1 MPAAHPRPLFCNVPA
16 GPFRS
21 ELVPGDP
28 FRNAPAEPF
37 GMCRRAS
44 FAVCRPTDRGLMSNV
59 HDIAACEAVMAVRL
73 FNLPSGVPHREPALQ
88 LLAAALQSYLI
99 TLGR

>member
-28 FRNAPAEPF
+28 FSAGGAFWNVPAGLF
-37 GMCRRAS
+37 RR
-44 FAVCRPTDRGLMSNV
+44 
-59 HDIAACEAVMAVRL
+59 
-73 FNLPSGVPHREPALQ
+73 VPADGSRSDVKRA
-88 LLAAALQSYLI
+88 
-99 TLGR
+99 